1 MALTT
6 MYNGQVNSP
15 QTTLNGAIN
24 SSVTSITVVDGT
36 ILPTAPMPLVISEGS
51 KEPETVLMTNKV
63 GNILTVT
70 RAFQGV
76 AQSWGSGASI
86 GRNFTAYDYNT
97 LVENANTINNDL
109 VGHKAESVH
118 QYEELKFSEL
128 SSTATNVDSE
138 GVYVNSEWKRAD
150 DTTYAKSTLLGVTPN
165 YNQIKIDYYD
175 ELGTVII
182 KTITW
187 NLTYDGNDFAYQREV
202 V

>member
-63 GNILTVT
+63 GNVLTVT

-76 AQSWGSGASI
+76 AQSWGSGASV
-86 GRNFTAYDYNT
+86 GRNYTAYDHDTFKTNISNIDY
-97 LVENANTINNDL
+97 DL
-109 VGHKAESVH
+109 VAHKAEDVS
-118 QYEELKFSEL
+118 QI
-128 SSTATNVDSE
+128 
-138 GVYVNSEWKRAD
+138 GRAH
-150 DTTYAKSTLLGVTPN
+150 V
-165 YNQIKIDYYD
+165 
-175 ELGTVII
+175 
-182 KTITW
+182 
-187 NLTYDGNDFAYQREV
+187 
-202 V
+202 